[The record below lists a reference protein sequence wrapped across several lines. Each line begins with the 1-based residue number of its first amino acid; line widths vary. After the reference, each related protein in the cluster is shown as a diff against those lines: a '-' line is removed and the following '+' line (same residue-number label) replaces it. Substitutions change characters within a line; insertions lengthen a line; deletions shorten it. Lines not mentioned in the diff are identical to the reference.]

1 MNMPNEALDNPAAT
15 EAHVP
20 WDSLGG
26 SDESIESLSGD
37 REAQERGSEEDAE
50 SLHTPWAEGS
60 AVDEALLN
68 AENGERVERPIPSP
82 SISTQ
87 RSSNRNEFSSSE
99 PNVRGGGWTIP
110 ILCAGIALI
119 ACSVLIPQADANR
132 RLAYEKETLTRDLQ
146 SIEQQIEVNREFLKK
161 VSDDPTL
168 AQRLAERQMK
178 VIPEGAHVVDLLHE
192 PESMSPFQLLN
203 VAPPAPLPP
212 YKPIGGTLARICY
225 GPHSRL
231 YLIGLSL
238 GMIATG
244 LVLGAAP
251 AGAGKS

>member
-1 MNMPNEALDNPAAT
+1 MSDEALDNRAPT
-15 EAHVP
+15 NTHVP
-20 WDSLGG
+20 WDSIGG
-26 SDESIESLSGD
+26 SDESIESLTGGENSESEQD
-37 REAQERGSEEDAE
+37 RDA
-50 SLHTPWAEGS
+50 LLTPWAATGS
-60 AVDEALLN
+60 V
-68 AENGERVERPIPSP
+68 GQERQGSDPEELEPS
-82 SISTQ
+82 Q
-87 RSSNRNEFSSSE
+87 RSAPDWTTREIRTKSSGPRNEGDGE
-99 PNVRGGGWTIP
+99 KARGGGWTIP
-110 ILCAGIALI
+110 VLCAGIALI

-146 SIEQQIEVNREFLKK
+146 SIEQQIDVNREFLKK

-178 VIPEGAHVVDLLHE
+178 VIPQGEHVIDLTHE
-192 PESMSPFQLLN
+192 PLGMSPFQLLN

-212 YKPIGGTLARICY
+212 YLPVGGTLARICY

-251 AGAGKS
+251 SSPRQ

>member
-1 MNMPNEALDNPAAT
+1 M
-15 EAHVP
+15 
-20 WDSLGG
+20 
-26 SDESIESLSGD
+26 
-37 REAQERGSEEDAE
+37 REITSRKSRP
-50 SLHTPWAEGS
+50 LPLTPWAERS
-60 AVDEALLN
+60 AAPDETSLSADCGVLI
-68 AENGERVERPIPSP
+68 ERPKPSS

-87 RSSNRNEFSSSE
+87 QSSIRNEFSSGE
-99 PNVRGGGWTIP
+99 QNARGGGWTIP

-146 SIEQQIEVNREFLKK
+146 SIEQQIDVNREFLKK

-178 VIPEGAHVVDLLHE
+178 VIPEGAHVVDLTHE

-251 AGAGKS
+251 SSSGKA

>member
-1 MNMPNEALDNPAAT
+1 MSDEALDNPSPPD
-15 EAHVP
+15 AHVP
-20 WDSLGG
+20 WDSIGG
-26 SDESIESLSGD
+26 SDESIESLA
-37 REAQERGSEEDAE
+37 AQETSEPEEDAE
-50 SLHTPWAEGS
+50 TLLTPWAERS
-60 AVDEALLN
+60 AAADRPSHEVDPERQCDLPTAWEAR
-68 AENGERVERPIPSP
+68 E
-82 SISTQ
+82 TH
-87 RSSNRNEFSSSE
+87 SSE
-99 PNVRGGGWTIP
+99 VARSRNVPEQEKARGGAWTIP

-146 SIEQQIEVNREFLKK
+146 SLEQQIEVNREFLKK

-178 VIPEGAHVVDLLHE
+178 VIPQGAHVVDLTHE
-192 PESMSPFQLLN
+192 PESMSPFQLVN

-212 YKPIGGTLARICY
+212 YKPVGGTLARICY
-225 GPHSRL
+225 GAHSRL

-238 GMIATG
+238 GMVATG

-251 AGAGKS
+251 SAGKS